1 MLYEGLSG
9 GVTVVQDPHL
19 WVLLLLLRC
28 WLRRRWNFGIDG
40 SRGVAGLLHLTAPW
54 VGEDSLASDIAAT
67 WSSMST
73 VATLVDLVEDL
84 AEALL

>member
-1 MLYEGLSG
+1 MLSEGLG
-9 GVTVVQDPHL
+9 GNVAVVEDLHL
-19 WVLLLLLRC
+19 RILLLLRC
-28 WLRRRWNFGIDG
+28 RLRQRSNSGVDD
-40 SRGVAGLLHLTAPW
+40 SRGVAGPLHLTAPW